1 MQINPQF
8 KLEII
13 KKINSEGVNSAL
25 YLVRDTQLDSN
36 FILKQIDKNNFNEV
50 SRYFEESKKIYNL
63 KHPNII
69 NINTA
74 SYDDEYIYIT
84 MPYYRKGSLYNLI
97 KNENLS
103 IRKIIKYSLDFLSAI
118 EYIHNNEIIHCD
130 IKPNNIL
137 ISDKDRAVITDFG
150 SALYLDRLGNARLKN
165 VYYKHIAP
173 EQCTNSCINKKLD
186 IYQIG
191 TTLYRMCNGND
202 EYNKQLKRYKDL
214 NSIKLACA
222 SGRFPVRNKY
232 LPHIP
237 KSMINIIEKCIKI
250 NPSERYEKV
259 VDIMN
264 DLAQINENLDWNYN
278 KIDNNNFIWILE
290 RENKNIEIQLYKI
303 NNTWN
308 IVENEI
314 LNSQVDS
321 KAKGYRMVRAI
332 IKKYE
337 KNSLT
342 LTDQVRL

>member
-8 KLEII
+8 NLEII

-25 YLVRDTQLDSN
+25 YLVKDTQLGSN
-36 FILKQIDKNNFNEV
+36 LILKQIDKNNFNEV

-103 IRKIIKYSLDFLSAI
+103 MRKIIKYSLDFLSAV
-118 EYIHNNEIIHCD
+118 EYIHNKEIVHCD

-150 SALYLDRLGNARLKN
+150 SALYLDSLGNARLKN

-186 IYQIG
+186 IYQVG

-202 EYNKQLKRYKDL
+202 EYNNQLKIYKDL
-214 NSIKLACA
+214 NSIKIACA
-222 SGRFPVRNKY
+222 NGRFPVRKKY

-237 KSMINIIEKCIKI
+237 KSMIDIIEKCIRV
-250 NPSERYEKV
+250 NPNERYENV

-264 DLAQINENLDWNYN
+264 DLAQIHENLDWNYN
-278 KIDNNNFIWILE
+278 KLDNNNFIWILE
-290 RENKNIEIQLYKI
+290 HENKMIEIQLYKI
-303 NNTWN
+303 NNIWN
-308 IVENEI
+308 IYENEI
-314 LNSQVDS
+314 LNAQVDS
-321 KAKGYRMVRAI
+321 KAKGYRLVRSI

-337 KNSLT
+337 K
-342 LTDQVRL
+342 

>member
-1 MQINPQF
+1 MQINSQF
-8 KLEII
+8 NLDII

-25 YLVRDTQLDSN
+25 YLVKDTQLDSN

-63 KHPNII
+63 KHPNIV
-69 NINTA
+69 NINMA

-103 IRKIIKYSLDFLSAI
+103 MRKIIKYSLDFLSAV
-118 EYIHNNEIIHCD
+118 EYIHNKEIVHCD

-150 SALYLDRLGNARLKN
+150 SALYLDSLGNARLKN

-202 EYNKQLKRYKDL
+202 EYNNQLKIYKDL
-214 NSIKLACA
+214 NSIKIACA
-222 SGRFPVRNKY
+222 NGRFPVRKKY

-237 KSMINIIEKCIKI
+237 KSMIDIIEKCIRV
-250 NPSERYEKV
+250 NPNERYENV

-264 DLAQINENLDWNYN
+264 DLAQIHENLDWNYN
-278 KIDNNNFIWILE
+278 KLDNNNFIWILE
-290 RENKNIEIQLYKI
+290 HENKMIEIQLYKI
-303 NNTWN
+303 NNIWN
-308 IVENEI
+308 IYENEI
-314 LNSQVDS
+314 LNAQVDS
-321 KAKGYRMVRAI
+321 KAKGYRLVRSI

-337 KNSLT
+337 K
-342 LTDQVRL
+342 

>member
-8 KLEII
+8 NLEII

-25 YLVRDTQLDSN
+25 YLVKDTQLGSN
-36 FILKQIDKNNFNEV
+36 LILKQIDKNNFNEV

-103 IRKIIKYSLDFLSAI
+103 MRKIIKYSLDFLSAV
-118 EYIHNNEIIHCD
+118 EYIHNKEIVHCD

-173 EQCTNSCINKKLD
+173 EQCKNSCINKKLD

-202 EYNKQLKRYKDL
+202 EYNNQLKRHTDL
-214 NSIKLACA
+214 NSIKIACA
-222 SGRFPVRNKY
+222 NGRFPVRKKY

-237 KSMINIIEKCIKI
+237 KSMIDIIEKCIRV
-250 NPSERYEKV
+250 NPNERYENV

-264 DLAQINENLDWNYN
+264 DLAQIHENLDWSYN
-278 KIDNNNFIWILE
+278 KLDNNNFIWRLE
-290 RENKNIEIQLYKI
+290 RENKIIEIQLYKI
-303 NNTWN
+303 NNIWS
-308 IVENEI
+308 IFENEI
-314 LNSQVDS
+314 LNAQVDS
-321 KAKGYRMVRAI
+321 KAKGYRLVRSI
-332 IKKYE
+332 IKNMK
-337 KNSLT
+337 K
-342 LTDQVRL
+342 

>member
-321 KAKGYRMVRAI
+321 KAKGYRMVRSI

-342 LTDQVRL
+342 LTDKVRL